1 VTSLPGRPAS
11 TSRIIAVPR
20 LSNLDP
26 AALRE
31 ITLLGDD
38 HDQPR
43 PPADP
48 LSPLCRKA
56 ILNWTTI
63 RGVVLGGV
71 LAAGGRWAR
80 LRSVLAAGGRWAR
93 LRRLSWQPP
102 HAHGEQPRELVAG
115 PLELFYDLA
124 TVVLVAQAADHL
136 VGT

>member
-1 VTSLPGRPAS
+1 VTSLQGRPAPAS
-11 TSRIIAVPR
+11 GIIAVPR

-80 LRSVLAAGGRWAR
+80 LR
-93 LRRLSWQPP
+93 RLSWQPP